1 MIEANIV
8 FGFDARFWKCL
19 IRETKMLKIKYTLMS
34 INLTKWLGY
43 FQTFMEEISAS
54 AFKFDIRVRRLSVTP
69 LCVILHRTE

>member
-1 MIEANIV
+1 
-8 FGFDARFWKCL
+8 
-19 IRETKMLKIKYTLMS
+19 MLKIKYTLMS